1 MGTDSLVVKASL
13 AKDAGCVRKVA
24 LRADRRELE
33 LGYLPRKGRYSIGVV
48 VGESCIVISG
58 PGVPDAGLQSLADRA
73 ARLWPDHER
82 NRHEWL
88 RAVQVVRSTRR
99 GWLLDGVLG
108 RTA

>member
-13 AKDAGCVRKVA
+13 AEDAGRVRKVA
-24 LRADRRELE
+24 LRADRRGLE
-33 LGYLPRKGRYSIGVV
+33 LGYPPRMGRYSNGVV
-48 VGESCIVISG
+48 VGDSCIVMSA
-58 PGVPDAGLQSLADRA
+58 PGVPDAGPQSLADRA

-99 GWLLDGVLG
+99 GWLLDGGPG